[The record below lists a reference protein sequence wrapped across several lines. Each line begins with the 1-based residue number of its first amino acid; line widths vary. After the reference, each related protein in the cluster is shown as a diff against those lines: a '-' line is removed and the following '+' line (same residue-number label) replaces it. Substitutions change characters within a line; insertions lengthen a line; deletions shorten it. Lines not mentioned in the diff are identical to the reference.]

1 MEIKPIDFELR
12 EFAYASLVRVPL
24 FKNLKPHTFESM
36 FDCFTIVEYE
46 VGETIISQGRTID
59 SLLVLLQG
67 KVSINALNKSFEN
80 VIISEL
86 SAPCAIGEISLLL
99 EGKPTATV
107 KAVGRIQ
114 ALKISKE
121 DFLAFFENL
130 PGFGLCI
137 AQGLSERVADLT
149 QKYVKEQQETIDY
162 SNLRKDANGK
172 YLW

>member
-1 MEIKPIDFELR
+1 
-12 EFAYASLVRVPL
+12 
-24 FKNLKPHTFESM
+24 M

-46 VGETIISQGRTID
+46 VGETIISQEGRSIHC
-59 SLLVLLQG
+59 SFCLQG

-121 DFLAFFENL
+121 DFLAFL
-130 PGFGLCI
+130 RTCLGLGC
-137 AQGLSERVADLT
+137 A
-149 QKYVKEQQETIDY
+149 
-162 SNLRKDANGK
+162 LRKG
-172 YLW
+172 